1 MVVAMQEMIKRAIE
15 HKTKDSYWIAG
26 RNNLGYL
33 GKIWACEI
41 VTLKHPLEERTFY
54 NGKDFIT
61 IPINNDEELL
71 KLYHYETLIAIINM
85 TTGKILYARN
95 ERWSLSDR
103 NGLNTVAY
111 YLKKLRGVEI
121 EDYEFVHGY
130 IYYGEK
136 LKEWKERNAKIRESL
151 INKFDGYKDAIPILE
166 SLGFEVILVDEKHWE
181 ELFNKNNLYDRY
193 RVYNTWVVFIRPN
206 KIAIRYSEKGRL
218 VVTEMYKKLNDV
230 VILKTVYYDKFEH
243 NDFKKV
249 YVYDV
254 RLIGIDET
262 HQYWSLRLPVNYY
275 LAKIETCER
284 WVMGINEQHEVV
296 QEQ

>member
-1 MVVAMQEMIKRAIE
+1 MVRTMKELIKRAIQ
-15 HKTKDSYWIAG
+15 HKTKDKYWLTG
-26 RNNLGYL
+26 RNNLGWS
-33 GKIWACEI
+33 GEIWACEI
-41 VTLKHPLEERTFY
+41 ITIKHPLEERTFY
-54 NGKDFIT
+54 NGNEFIT
-61 IPINNDEELL
+61 VPINNDEELL
-71 KLYHYETLIAIINM
+71 KLYHYDTLLAIVNM
-85 TTGKILYARN
+85 TTGKIEHAMRK
-95 ERWSLSDR
+95 RWSLSDR

-111 YLKKLRGVEI
+111 YLKKLKGVEI

-136 LKEWKERNAKIRESL
+136 LKRWKERNAKIRESL
-151 INKFDGYKDAIPILE
+151 INKFDSFKDAIPILE
-166 SLGFEVILVDEKHWE
+166 SLGFEIVLVDEDHWKE
-181 ELFNKNNLYDRY
+181 FFEQNNLEERY
-193 RVYNTWVVFIRPN
+193 RPYNTYVVFLRPN

-218 VVTEMYKKLNDV
+218 VVTEIYKKLNDV

-262 HQYWSLRLPVNYY
+262 KQYWSLRLPVNYY